1 MKLVLLTNFI
11 PPYQI
16 PFYSAID
23 KRVDELTI
31 LLSTQMEN
39 GRLWPVEW
47 SSLKVK
53 VQKTITLP
61 RRWKHPHGFT
71 ELLYTHF
78 PLDTIWILMQLKP
91 DWIISCEFGART
103 LQSVIYH
110 KMHPQTKLAI
120 WATISE
126 YSEMGRGWVRESLRK
141 WIIPKADLIMVNG
154 KSGERYIKRLNPSAG
169 KIIYIP
175 YTTDLHPFLNININ
189 RSQTTT
195 RRLLY
200 SGQLIPRKGLLEFH
214 KVFCMWAENH
224 PEKIWEWWCIGD
236 GPLRDKL
243 SVLPIPQNAVIKL
256 HGNIQYSEL
265 AKYYQLAGAF
275 IFPTLADEWGVVIN
289 EAMGSGLPIL
299 GSVYSQAVEELIEE
313 GVTGWLF
320 RPDHP
325 DEIYTALNK
334 FYTIDE
340 QELNNMRIAVR
351 RKISNIT
358 SEVNAKKLVMS
369 LENHTHQK

>member
-1 MKLVLLTNFI
+1 
-11 PPYQI
+11 
-16 PFYSAID
+16 
-23 KRVDELTI
+23 
-31 LLSTQMEN
+31 
-39 GRLWPVEW
+39 
-47 SSLKVK
+47 
-53 VQKTITLP
+53 
-61 RRWKHPHGFT
+61 
-71 ELLYTHF
+71 
-78 PLDTIWILMQLKP
+78 
-91 DWIISCEFGART
+91 
-103 LQSVIYH
+103 
-110 KMHPQTKLAI
+110 
-120 WATISE
+120 
-126 YSEMGRGWVRESLRK
+126 
-141 WIIPKADLIMVNG
+141 
-154 KSGERYIKRLNPSAG
+154 
-169 KIIYIP
+169 
-175 YTTDLHPFLNININ
+175 
-189 RSQTTT
+189 
-195 RRLLY
+195 
-200 SGQLIPRKGLLEFH
+200 
-214 KVFCMWAENH
+214 MWAENH

-358 SEVNAKKLVMS
+358 SEVNAQKLVMS